1 MNLVHPMSYKP
12 QIFTGR
18 FFQSAFDKYVITYQ
32 TIGGNR
38 MPTRHL
44 VESGYCKTLG
54 PLKGAPTLGHFSL
67 K

>member
-1 MNLVHPMSYKP
+1 
-12 QIFTGR
+12 
-18 FFQSAFDKYVITYQ
+18 
-32 TIGGNR
+32 